1 MSRLVIVNVA
11 IVEKDSD
18 ETTGNGKM
26 RHGMVAW
33 QLRYGRVSTAVRR
46 STFLDK
52 ETDSSPFQGSRRRV
66 SDNSLAKN

>member
-1 MSRLVIVNVA
+1 MSRPVIVNLA

-26 RHGMVAW
+26 RHA
-33 QLRYGRVSTAVRR
+33 T
-46 STFLDK
+46 
-52 ETDSSPFQGSRRRV
+52 V